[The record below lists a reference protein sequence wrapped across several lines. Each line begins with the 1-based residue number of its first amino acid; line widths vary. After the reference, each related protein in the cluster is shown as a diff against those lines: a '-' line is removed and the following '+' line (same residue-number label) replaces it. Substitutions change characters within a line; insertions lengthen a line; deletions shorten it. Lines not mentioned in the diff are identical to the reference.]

1 MVARSAANLEVL
13 RKWVEG
19 SKYVDFL
26 AEDPETISSTSVC
39 IKIIADWFCALGLEE
54 QRRTTKKISALL
66 EEETVAYDIN
76 AYRDAPPGLRIW
88 AGSTIEV
95 TDLEALTPW
104 IDWAISVAQLEVTS

>member
-1 MVARSAANLEVL
+1 MSSSLGLGIIKVL
-13 RKWVEG
+13 
-19 SKYVDFL
+19 
-26 AEDPETISSTSVC
+26 
-39 IKIIADWFCALGLEE
+39 FCALGLEE

-104 IDWAISVAQLEVTS
+104 VDWAISVAQLEVTS